1 MFNKLIDL
9 INNERYVLHVD
20 QMLCAAALLEAM
32 HVVRW
37 AIVEYEETG
46 EAPHISEYEL
56 FNPNVG
62 ICRNIESYMKSKH
75 VKLNSQSD
83 PRAFRYSFDFFYPTT
98 TYAVLLAVFNM
109 QPNKSDS
116 LIHPIVTDEYTTGVG
131 YYNSTIDKYQDGVR
145 LAWIDSC
152 IKDLERIIEVGEFKF
167 PRRIAL
173 SKMVQKSMEL
183 HRNDKY

>member
-1 MFNKLIDL
+1 MFSKLMDL

-37 AIVEYEETG
+37 AIIEYIDDGYIPYIREDEM
-46 EAPHISEYEL
+46 
-56 FNPNVG
+56 FNPEQG
-62 ICRNIESYMKSKH
+62 ICINIKSYMKSKH
-75 VKLNSQSD
+75 MELNSQSD
-83 PRAFRYSFDFFYPTT
+83 SRAFRYSFDLFHPTT

-109 QPNKSDS
+109 QSNKSDS
-116 LIHPIVTDEYTTGVG
+116 LIHPIITDEYTTGIG

-145 LAWIDSC
+145 LAWIESC
-152 IKDLERIIEVGEFKF
+152 ITDLEHIIEVGEFKF
-167 PRRIAL
+167 PRKNSL

-183 HRNDKY
+183 HRNDNN

>member
-9 INNERYVLHVD
+9 INNERYVLHVN

-32 HVVRW
+32 CVVRW

-46 EAPHISEYEL
+46 EAPHISECEL

-98 TYAVLLAVFNM
+98 TYALLLAVFNM

-116 LIHPIVTDEYTTGVG
+116 LIHPIITDEYTTGVG

-152 IKDLERIIEVGEFKF
+152 IKDLEHIIEVGEFKF
-167 PRRIAL
+167 PRRNSL
-173 SKMVQKSMEL
+173 SKLVQKSMEL